1 MTRVRIGIDV
11 GGTNTDAVAVDE
23 AGNVLAWHKT
33 PSTPSVAEGIQIAL
47 AAVIKDVDVSRVT
60 RVMLGTTQALN
71 ALIQRRGVNKVG
83 ILRIGAPAFNAVP
96 PLAGWPA
103 DLVEAVRGP
112 VALVAGGHEYDGRAI
127 SPLDEEAVRV
137 FARECDGAVKAIAIT
152 SIFSPVTSEHEVRAR
167 EIVAQELGEGFA
179 ISLGSEVAGVGLL
192 ERENAAILN
201 GSLTGIAHEVVS
213 SLSVAVERAGIA
225 ADLYLTQ
232 NDGTLLRALDALHRP
247 VLTVASGATNSMRGA
262 AYLTG
267 LSDAIVLDV
276 GGTSTDVG
284 LLVDGFPRMSAHSV
298 EIGGVQ
304 TNFRMP
310 DLISV
315 GLGGGSIV
323 EPGAAV
329 GPGSVG
335 YRLTSDALVFGGTTL
350 TLSDCSVAA
359 GRASFGDFPERAS
372 AIDSELLATVIAHID
387 SRFEVLCDR
396 IKASRSDV
404 PVIVVGG
411 GEHLVPKSIAGT
423 SQVVR
428 PDFADVANAVG
439 ATVADVSG
447 SVDRNF
453 VYSLSSRDECLDEA
467 KRTALGAATRAG
479 ADPLKVRISSVV
491 EIPVPYM
498 PGDCTRVVVK
508 ASGPLAD

>member
-1 MTRVRIGIDV
+1 
-11 GGTNTDAVAVDE
+11 VAVDD
-23 AGNVLAWHKT
+23 AGKILAWHKT
-33 PSTPSVAEGIQIAL
+33 ASTPSTTDGIHNALTAVA
-47 AAVIKDVDVSRVT
+47 KDIDISRVT
-60 RVMLGTTQALN
+60 RVMLGTTRALN
-71 ALIQRRGVNKVG
+71 ALIQREGVNKVG
-83 ILRIGAPAFNAVP
+83 ILRIGAPAFNAVS
-96 PLAGWPA
+96 PLAGWPK

-112 VALVAGGHEYDGRAI
+112 VALVAGGHEYDGRII
-127 SPLDEEAVRV
+127 SPLDEEAVQA
-137 FARECDGAVKAIAIT
+137 FARDCKGAVEAIAIT

-167 EIVAQELGEGFA
+167 EILRHELGESFA
-179 ISLGSEVAGVGLL
+179 VSLGSEVAGIGLL

-201 GSLTGIAHEVVS
+201 ASLTEIAHEVVS
-213 SLSVAVERAGIA
+213 SFSDAVEREGIT
-225 ADLYLTQ
+225 ADLFLTQ

-247 VLTVASGATNSMRGA
+247 VLTIASGATNSMRGA

-284 LLVDGFPRMSAHSV
+284 LLVDGFPRMSAHGV
-298 EIGGVQ
+298 EICGVQ

-315 GLGGGSIV
+315 GLGGGSAIG
-323 EPGAAV
+323 PGGTV

-335 YRLTSDALVFGGTTL
+335 YRLTSEALVFGGGTL
-350 TLSDCSVAA
+350 TLSDCSIAA
-359 GRASFGDFPERAS
+359 GRASFGDFPDRVDS
-372 AIDSELLATVIAHID
+372 IDAELLTNVFTQVD

-396 IKASRSDV
+396 IKASRSDA

-411 GEHLVPKSIAGT
+411 GAHLVPKEIAGV
-423 SQVVR
+423 SQIIH
-428 PDFADVANAVG
+428 PGFANVANAVG

-453 VYSLSSRDECLDEA
+453 VYSLSSREECLEEA
-467 KRTALGAATRAG
+467 KNTALNAATRAG
-479 ADPLKVRISSVV
+479 ADPGRVQISSVL

-498 PGDCTRVVVK
+498 PGDCTRVIVK
-508 ASGPLAD
+508 ATGPLAD